1 MQEQKNDEI
10 PETFL
15 SLSEIRELLDI
26 LYIINVLLKNNGN
39 VTHTAKELDI
49 GRRTL
54 YDLMEKYNISCNYIP
69 RKMEVELKS
78 ILEKCPDKPQRPSA
92 CRS

>member
-15 SLSEIRELLDI
+15 SLSDVRELLDI
-26 LYIINVLLKNNGN
+26 LYIINVLLKNEGN

-54 YDLMEKYNISCNYIP
+54 YDLMEKYNISFIDGKLSIKFTPLLRY
-69 RKMEVELKS
+69 VELRS
-78 ILEKCPDKPQRPSA
+78 PYTEKYL
-92 CRS
+92 